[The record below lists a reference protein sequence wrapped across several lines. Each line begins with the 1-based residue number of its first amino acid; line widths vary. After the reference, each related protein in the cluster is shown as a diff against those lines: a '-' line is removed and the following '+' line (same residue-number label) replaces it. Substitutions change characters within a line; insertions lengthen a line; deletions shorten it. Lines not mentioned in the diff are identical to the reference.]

1 MVGVPGR
8 SKGCQTCRRRRIR
21 CATDPETLE
30 YDELLPIQDAPA
42 LAPATVPAA
51 LPLTAF
57 QDAIFITYTR
67 SHLLRG
73 VNDYSTLFQTLS
85 PPSAHPLTS
94 TSLIALSTTYFALSH
109 PSAPSLRLR
118 SHARYATALSAVN
131 AALSAGPSPPI
142 ADALT
147 AVVALALHEFLAPT
161 APAAWLPHCLGLAR
175 LFELRGARAVAAHP
189 GLRALFET
197 TRPVVIVA
205 ALAARRRCVFARE
218 EWRRVPWEG
227 AGGGGAPKDRVHLL
241 MDLLVEGPGLLEERA
256 WVERGAG
263 GCEGRRRA
271 LLWRARELLRALEA
285 WRREWEREY
294 PSTRTEVPPVSEPP
308 VGLDAAGAV
317 RPLWATV
324 WHYGCLYFGNVTA
337 LYCATHIFLLA
348 FARSVSE
355 PGACVEGDAGARA
368 LYDSATEICRSVD
381 YHLLDCQNGAGSFF
395 LLFPLRMAWQ
405 AFGSGASAEAK
416 WVEQVLDNISR
427 GSRGRWLVANHLA
440 QPNLTNTGPS

>member
-1 MVGVPGR
+1 MVGVRFVDPAAPDRTETALRHPLPAPGAAPFPSCPSHGR
-8 SKGCQTCRRRRIR
+8 PAPTAAGWNPALAPASTSSESERASIPPSTSLTP
-21 CATDPETLE
+21 ATDPETLE
-30 YDELLPIQDAPA
+30 YDELLPIQDASA
-42 LAPATVPAA
+42 LFPATVPAA

-85 PPSAHPLTS
+85 PPSTHPLTS
-94 TSLIALSTTYFALSH
+94 TSLISLSTTYFALSH

-161 APAAWLPHCLGLAR
+161 APAAWLAHCLGLAR

-205 ALAARRRCVFARE
+205 ALAARRRCVFADG
-218 EWRRVPWEG
+218 EWRRVPWE
-227 AGGGGAPKDRVHLL
+227 AAGAPKDRVHLL

-256 WVERGAG
+256 GGVAAEGEGASRGAG
-263 GCEGRRRA
+263 GV
-271 LLWRARELLRALEA
+271 EA
-285 WRREWEREY
+285 
-294 PSTRTEVPPVSEPP
+294 
-308 VGLDAAGAV
+308 
-317 RPLWATV
+317 
-324 WHYGCLYFGNVTA
+324 
-337 LYCATHIFLLA
+337 
-348 FARSVSE
+348 
-355 PGACVEGDAGARA
+355 
-368 LYDSATEICRSVD
+368 
-381 YHLLDCQNGAGSFF
+381 
-395 LLFPLRMAWQ
+395 
-405 AFGSGASAEAK
+405 
-416 WVEQVLDNISR
+416 
-427 GSRGRWLVANHLA
+427 
-440 QPNLTNTGPS
+440 